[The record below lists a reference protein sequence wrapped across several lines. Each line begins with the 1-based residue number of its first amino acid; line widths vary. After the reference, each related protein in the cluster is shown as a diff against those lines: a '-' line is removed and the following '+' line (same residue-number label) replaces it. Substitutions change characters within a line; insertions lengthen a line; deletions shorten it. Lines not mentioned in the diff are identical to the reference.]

1 MPRKLAVKDA
11 KNRPQSCISGEMT
24 RDTLSLVD
32 SHQQKK
38 ENNERLAEALSLG
51 EKDFFIEIQTL
62 RKDKII

>member
-1 MPRKLAVKDA
+1 
-11 KNRPQSCISGEMT
+11 MT

-38 ENNERLAEALSLG
+38 ENNKRLAEALSLG

>member
-38 ENNERLAEALSLG
+38 ENNKRLAEALSLG
-51 EKDFFIEIQTL
+51 EKDFFY
-62 RKDKII
+62 